1 MVERVVNA
9 SEKEGD
15 MSKYRAGII
24 GLGWMGMLS
33 DLAGRIWDPYHVDDA
48 DRPTPELDI
57 HRKFHLHEYYR
68 NGNVPHSW
76 AEVMWDR
83 PEIDLVAGAERDKN
97 RLKAFGERYGKV
109 ALYADAAEMLHTE
122 ALDIVAIATN
132 TKGRADL
139 TCLAVDCGVKGI
151 ATEKPMAHT
160 LEEADRMVEACANAG
175 VPLCCGAIPVNHPS
189 YAKAKEL
196 VNGGTIGELLSIET
210 ETPTSQKQYW
220 SYFVD
225 SPPAWVIG
233 VGDEP
238 QRESGS
244 NEFTGQGMAV
254 TAEGKSIHFREG
266 AGVIRLTGTDGEIQ
280 FHSGHPSG
288 WRLWQDIDTPEGRK
302 RVEMPWPSPQFV
314 GGYNAVYG
322 LADVIDCLEGRL
334 DEPKNS
340 GRRVAVALEVELGL
354 KESSAQGGRRVDL
367 PLEDRSVGLHYDWFR

>member
-1 MVERVVNA
+1 
-9 SEKEGD
+9 
-15 MSKYRAGII
+15 MSKYRAGVI

-76 AEVMWDR
+76 AEVIWDR
-83 PEIDLVAGAERDKN
+83 PEIDLVAGVDRDQK
-97 RLKAFGERYGKV
+97 RLKAFGERYGEV
-109 ALYADAAEMLHTE
+109 ALYTDAAEMLRTE

-196 VNGGTIGELLSIET
+196 VNGGAIGELLSIET

-225 SPPAWVIG
+225 GPPAWVIG

-367 PLEDRSVGLHYDWFR
+367 PLKDRSLGLHYDWFR

>member
-1 MVERVVNA
+1 MA
-9 SEKEGD
+9 
-15 MSKYRAGII
+15 KYRAGVV
-24 GLGWMGMLS
+24 GLGWMGLLS
-33 DLAGRIWDPYHVDDA
+33 DLAGRIWDPYDVDDV

-57 HRKFHLHEYYR
+57 HRRFYIHEDH
-68 NGNVPHSW
+68 VPHSW

-83 PEIDLVAGAERDKN
+83 PEIELVAGADRDRK
-97 RLKAFGERYGKV
+97 RLKAFGERYGEV
-109 ALYADAAEMLHTE
+109 ALYTDAAEMLHTE

-139 TCLAVDCGVKGI
+139 TCLAVACGVKGI

-160 LEEADRMVEACANAG
+160 LAETDQMVKAYADAG

-196 VNGGTIGELLSIET
+196 VSSGAIGDLLSIET
-210 ETPTSQKQYW
+210 EGPNSQKQYW

-225 SPPAWVIG
+225 STPAWVIG
-233 VGDEP
+233 VGDQP
-238 QRESGS
+238 RRESGS
-244 NEFTGQGMAV
+244 DEFTGQGMMV
-254 TAEGKSIHFREG
+254 TVDGKSIHFRQG

-280 FHSGHPSG
+280 FHSGRPGG
-288 WRLWQDIDTPEGRK
+288 WRLWQDTDTPEGQKR
-302 RVEMPWPSPQFV
+302 RVEMPWIPPQFV

-322 LADVIDCLEGRL
+322 LADIIDCLEGRL

-354 KESSAQGGRRVDL
+354 KQSSARGGVRVDL
-367 PLEDRSVGLHYDWFR
+367 PLKDRSLGLHYDWFR